1 MRLALPRVE
10 EVEATN
16 REGPAARRALP
27 PLEEAAAADHGGS
40 AARLALPRLE
50 DVAARPPL
58 SNAKVQRRNALFP
71 TLGRPEPPAKIQW
84 HVSRSHVLGD
94 SRWTRRAPP
103 SQSHWVRRRR
113 ARRPHRRGAG
123 SAARRASLARAAA
136 RASAPVGR
144 GAGLASA
151 PPPSPPLGGGGGG
164 NAALPAAEA
173 GRAHRPARV
182 RRRGL
187 SPLTPAPRS
196 LPPPSSPPPLALLAG
211 PAGGVSPQAFAVGP
225 AAGKGLKEPVRCH
238 PFDNAVVIAL
248 FIKLLEQW
256 PRSMQPSRSL
266 GCVGE
271 GFGRAGR
278 TPY

>member
-151 PPPSPPLGGGGGG
+151 PPPSPPLGGRE

-225 AAGKGLKEPVRCH
+225 AAGKGLKD
-238 PFDNAVVIAL
+238 PFAVIL
-248 FIKLLEQW
+248 SITLSLLYF
-256 PRSMQPSRSL
+256 SSSS
-266 GCVGE
+266 
-271 GFGRAGR
+271 
-278 TPY
+278 